1 MRSTRVFL
9 SCKYQIIAP
18 RNGGG
23 PVGGRAGGP
32 RPRGAGPLGACPGRS
47 VKRYTSLRRGHQ
59 QDTRTLRTLLYNTRS
74 GVSARDGEL
83 VTVRIRSKCFFLLLK
98 MCGLSA
104 PRYAYIG
111 GTRAVFPEGNQCR
124 VPLDPS
130 RLRQPSG
137 GGEIINTNI
146 DYGPSYPESSVA
158 ALDFLHLLLNVLRL
172 ARLLRGRSALL
183 GRWGAGALLL
193 LLLDGERLNAAD
205 LSLANHR
212 E

>member
-1 MRSTRVFL
+1 MH
-9 SCKYQIIAP
+9 
-18 RNGGG
+18 GM
-23 PVGGRAGGP
+23 
-32 RPRGAGPLGACPGRS
+32 
-47 VKRYTSLRRGHQ
+47 
-59 QDTRTLRTLLYNTRS
+59 
-74 GVSARDGEL
+74 VSML
-83 VTVRIRSKCFFLLLK
+83 VTVRIRNRSKCFFLLLK
-98 MCGLSA
+98 MSGLSA
-104 PRYAYIG
+104 PRYAYIADV
-111 GTRAVFPEGNQCR
+111 RQSQNHRGNPCR